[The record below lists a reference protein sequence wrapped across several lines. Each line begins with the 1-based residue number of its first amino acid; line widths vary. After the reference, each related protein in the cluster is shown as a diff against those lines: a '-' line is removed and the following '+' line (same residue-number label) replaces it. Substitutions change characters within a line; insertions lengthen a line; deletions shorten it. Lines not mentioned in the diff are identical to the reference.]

1 MKKGFTL
8 IELLIVI
15 AILAVLATAVVL
27 VLNPAELIRQARD
40 STRVSDLAALNNAIA
55 LWLTDVTTGGWP
67 SSATSSATVS
77 TTTTP
82 FSTIN
87 GGVNPTESSSTAVNG
102 TGWVPLNFTLISI
115 GAPFSR
121 LPLDPVN
128 GSCAVNGTSGFT
140 CLYYFGASSTAGQ
153 YEIDT
158 HLESTKYNSMM
169 SSDGGNNN
177 MYYEIGSS
185 LSL

>member
-40 STRVSDLAALNNAIA
+40 STRVSDLAAVNNAIA

-67 SSATSSATVS
+67 ASATSSMTATTS
-77 TTTTP
+77 TSPFNIGGTP
-82 FSTIN
+82 FL
-87 GGVNPTESSSTAVNG
+87 SSSTAVNG
-102 TGWVPLNFTLISI
+102 TGWVPIDFGFITT
-115 GAPFSR
+115 GAPLSR

-128 GSCAVNGTSGFT
+128 GSCSVNGTSGLV
-140 CLYYFGASSTAGQ
+140 CLYIFGASATVGQ

-158 HLESTKYNSMM
+158 RLESTKYNNMM
-169 SSDGGNNN
+169 ATDGGDHSQL
-177 MYYEIGSS
+177 YEIGSN
-185 LSL
+185 LAL